1 MCTIFIN
8 MNTII
13 ILEGIALSFLLLISC
28 VVGKANGAVNM
39 VFLYEKEV
47 QDRVVDL
54 GLIDK
59 DKIKRNKNNFMLFG
73 MIPFFI
79 LLIVIVYVI
88 NGTRGFKEGFIQ
100 LLIILLIEGL
110 FDRLFVDWYW
120 VGKTKDW
127 IIEGTEDLMPYIYG
141 KTLVMK
147 WLSVIVGYPLLA
159 AIISGAMSLILK

>member
-1 MCTIFIN
+1 MILIF
-8 MNTII
+8 
-13 ILEGIALSFLLLISC
+13 EGLVLSFLLLISC

-47 QDRVVDL
+47 QDRVVEL

-59 DKIKRNKNNFMLFG
+59 NKIQKNKNNFMLFG

-79 LLIVIVYVI
+79 LLIIFVYVI
-88 NGTRGFKEGFIQ
+88 NKTRGFKEGFIQ
-100 LLIILLIEGL
+100 LLIILIIEGL
-110 FDRLFVDWYW
+110 FDRLFIDWYW
-120 VGKTKDW
+120 VTKTKDW

-141 KTLVMK
+141 KTLIQK
-147 WLSVIVGYPLLA
+147 WLSVIIGYPILA